1 MTVKELKDIL
11 SKYDENLDVLIDKSV
26 DGGFGCIRDFEDYDI
41 QKYGDTKIII
51 GYDS

>member
-11 SKYDENLDVLIDKSV
+11 SKYDDDIEVLIDKSV
-26 DGGFGCIRDFEDYDI
+26 DGGFMSIRNMEEWDI